1 VTGRG
6 PDPAAVIATP
16 GGATRVGAVLGWP
29 VAHSASPALHN
40 AAFRAL
46 GLDAVFV
53 ALPVAPAD
61 LPAAVRGLAAL
72 GVLGASVTVPHK
84 QAIAPL
90 CDALDA
96 SAERVGAVNCLV
108 LAGGRI
114 VGHNTDA
121 GGFTDALRGE
131 LERDPRGARAVLL
144 GAGGAARAVAVAL
157 ADGGAAHVDVV
168 ARAPAS
174 VAWCAARPWT
184 ADSLAAL
191 LPACDLLVDCT
202 PVGLARDQA
211 GAVPVEVPIDLLPAG
226 AVAVALSYGAQGSAL
241 LARARARGLA
251 AMDGAAMLVHQGARA
266 FTLWTGQPAP
276 LPVMHAALAAFSSA
290 RHGD

>member
-1 VTGRG
+1 VSQ
-6 PDPAAVIATP
+6 V

-46 GLDAVFV
+46 GIDAVFV

-61 LPAAVRGLAAL
+61 LPAAVRGLRAL
-72 GVLGASVTVPHK
+72 GMLGASVTVPHK
-84 QAIAPL
+84 QAIVAL
-90 CDALDA
+90 CDRLDP

-108 LAGGRI
+108 LDGG
-114 VGHNTDA
+114 VTGHNTDA

-131 LERDPRGARAVLL
+131 LGREPAGARAVLL

-157 ADGGAAHVDVV
+157 TGSGAAVQVI
-168 ARAPAS
+168 ARSAPT
-174 VAWCAARPWT
+174 WCAARPWT
-184 ADSLAAL
+184 AGSLREL

-202 PVGLARDQA
+202 PVGLAREQA
-211 GAVPVEVPIDLLPAG
+211 GAMPVDVPIDLLPAG
-226 AVAVALSYGAQGSAL
+226 AAVCALSYGAPGSAL
-241 LARARARGLA
+241 LAAARARGLA

-266 FTLWTGQPAP
+266 FTLWTGRPAP
-276 LPVMHAALAAFSSA
+276 LEVMHAAMAARLDA
-290 RHGD
+290 RT